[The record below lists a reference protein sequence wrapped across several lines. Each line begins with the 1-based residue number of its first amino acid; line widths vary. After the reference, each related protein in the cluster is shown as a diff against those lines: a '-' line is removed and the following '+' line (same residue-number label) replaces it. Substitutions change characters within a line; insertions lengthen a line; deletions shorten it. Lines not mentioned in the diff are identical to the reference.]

1 MTRRMTLS
9 QFRSMQRQ
17 AQAKQRQ
24 LVQKINREIRQ
35 HNSKVRQHNAARKR
49 AIDAYN
55 RDVRAH
61 NTRVRANR
69 SRLKTALHRL
79 ARQTVTARYTVLHQS
94 GTALTAAYDRLDGAS
109 ADPFLSDL
117 AEQEAANSV
126 TVLNN
131 LLGDTED
138 ADDADEELNDTLI
151 TGELALISPDLDQ
164 RWRGAI
170 YALNSKNPD
179 AARHFCTSTRE
190 IITTILDTK
199 ALDADVFTRFPG
211 CQTTDQGT
219 PTRRA
224 KIHYCLDLSG
234 AADDA
239 LESFVHANIDNVV
252 TLFTELN
259 AGTHGPAGKFS
270 LPQLVA
276 IKTRVEDA
284 IRFMCQIVK
293 SPT

>member
-1 MTRRMTLS
+1 
-9 QFRSMQRQ
+9 MQRQ

-24 LVQKINREIRQ
+24 QIQKINRENREY
-35 HNSKVRQHNAARKR
+35 NRKVRQHNAARKR
-49 AIDAYN
+49 AIDAYK
-55 RDVRAH
+55 RDVCAH
-61 NTRVRANR
+61 NARVRANR
-69 SRLKTALHRL
+69 SRLKSSLQRL
-79 ARQTVTARYTVLHQS
+79 ARQTVTVRYTVLHQS
-94 GTALTAAYDRLDGAS
+94 VTTLSTAYGRLDSAG

-126 TVLNN
+126 TVLNS

-138 ADDADEELNDTLI
+138 TEVADEDLNDTLI
-151 TGELALISPDLDQ
+151 AGELALISSDLDR

-170 YALNSKNPD
+170 YALNSENPD

-190 IITTILDTK
+190 IVTTILDTM
-199 ALDADVFTRFPG
+199 APDADVFARFPN
-211 CQTTDQGT
+211 CQSTDQGT
-219 PTRRA
+219 PTRRS
-224 KIHYCLDLSG
+224 KIHYCLDRSG
-234 AADDA
+234 AADNA
-239 LESFVHANIDNVV
+239 LESFIDANIDNVV

-284 IRFMCQIVK
+284 IRFMCQIV
-293 SPT
+293 T

>member
-1 MTRRMTLS
+1 MPRRITPS

-24 LVQKINREIRQ
+24 QIQKINRDIRQ
-35 HNSKVRQHNAARKR
+35 YNSKLRQYNATRKR
-49 AIDAYN
+49 AIDAYC

-61 NTRVRANR
+61 NARVRTNR
-69 SRLKTALHRL
+69 SRLKTALQRL
-79 ARQTVTARYTVLHQS
+79 AQQTITVRYTVLHES
-94 GTALTAAYDRLDGAS
+94 VTTLSTAYDRLDSAG

-126 TVLNN
+126 AALNS

-138 ADDADEELNDTLI
+138 AEGADENLNDTLI
-151 TGELALISPDLDQ
+151 AGELALISPDLDR

-170 YALNSKNPD
+170 YALNPENPD

-190 IITTILDTK
+190 IVTTILDTK
-199 ALDADVFTRFPG
+199 APDSDVFTRFPG

-224 KIHYCLDLSG
+224 KIHYCLNLSG
-234 AADDA
+234 SADDA
-239 LESFVHANIDNVV
+239 LENFIDANIDNVV

-276 IKTRVEDA
+276 IKTRVQDA
-284 IRFMCQIVK
+284 IRFMCQIV
-293 SPT
+293 T